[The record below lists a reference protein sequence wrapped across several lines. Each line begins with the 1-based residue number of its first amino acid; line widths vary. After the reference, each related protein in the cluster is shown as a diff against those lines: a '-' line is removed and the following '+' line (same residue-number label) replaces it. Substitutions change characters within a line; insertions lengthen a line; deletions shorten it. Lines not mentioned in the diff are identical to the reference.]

1 MFDAVVLNEASLPFK
16 CIEDCERNIEIFFD
30 LLHEAQK
37 NKVSFSRV
45 DEIEGDW
52 NSLNYADN
60 FIFNKWLDSIED
72 HDRRVQIK
80 SVITSSKC
88 PLLDINNNKSGV
100 DTSDTF
106 FLDENDRD
114 LEVLGLAFAHL
125 NNSHSLSL
133 ASHTHWLKSSIRIV
147 KSWYVGNEPN
157 EEKVDVP
164 NISSIQQLNLFL
176 DTFRAKRQENKDYLN
191 NLKVS
196 NNDDFENL
204 LFTESALKSFRS
216 SSLQPLDFRVIVSIL
231 ESLNQAITLSSNIQE
246 LSNNSSLTISGESKS
261 TMADKSLVRMRRFK
275 HPTLGDQVF
284 EPHIK
289 NFTNGKRMHILANYK
304 SNTICIGYFGKHLKT
319 SSST

>member
-16 CIEDCERNIEIFFD
+16 CIEDCERNIEVFFD

-45 DEIEGDW
+45 DGIEGDW
-52 NSLNYADN
+52 KSLNYADN

-100 DTSDTF
+100 DTGDTF

-133 ASHTHWLKSSIRIV
+133 ASHSHWLKSSIRIV

-164 NISSIQQLNLFL
+164 NISSIQQLNSFL
-176 DTFRAKRQENKDYLN
+176 DAFRARRQENKDYLAS
-191 NLKVS
+191 LKVS

-204 LFTESALKSFRS
+204 LFTESALKTFRS
-216 SSLQPLDFRVIVSIL
+216 SSLQPLDFRAIVSIL
-231 ESLNQAITLSSNIQE
+231 ESLNQAIIASSNIQE

-261 TMADKSLVRMRRFK
+261 TMEDRSLLRMRRFK
-275 HPTLGDQVF
+275 HPLLGDQIF

-289 NFTNGKRMHILANYK
+289 NFTNGKRMHILADYE
-304 SNTICIGYFGKHLKT
+304 SNTICIGYFGRHLKT
-319 SSST
+319 

>member
-1 MFDAVVLNEASLPFK
+1 MFDSVVLNEASLPFK
-16 CIEDCERNIEIFFD
+16 CIEDCERNIEKFFD

-45 DEIEGDW
+45 DETEGNW
-52 NSLNYADN
+52 SSLNYAEN

-72 HDRRVQIK
+72 HDRRAQIK
-80 SVITSSKC
+80 SIITSSKC
-88 PLLDINNNKSGV
+88 PLLDINNNKSGL

-106 FLDENDRD
+106 FLDDSDRD

-147 KSWYVGNEPN
+147 KSWYLDDQLN

-164 NISSIQQLNLFL
+164 NISSIQQLNPFL
-176 DTFRAKRQENKDYLN
+176 DAFRAKRQENKDYLT

-216 SSLQPLDFRVIVSIL
+216 SSLQPLDFRMIISIL

-261 TMADKSLVRMRRFK
+261 TMGDKSLVRMRRFK
-275 HPTLGDQVF
+275 HPSLGDRVF

-289 NFTNGKRMHILANYK
+289 NFVNGKRMHILADYNDK
-304 SNTICIGYFGKHLKT
+304 TICIGYFGNHLKT
-319 SSST
+319 SKYK